1 MTAAGAPAERGFTLI
16 EILVAVT
23 LLGLLMAALLGGV
36 RLGVR
41 AWEASG
47 TRLDDSARLA
57 AVQDFLRDRLTAAY
71 ELEGQSGGAQTQPAF
86 VGEPD
91 RLSFVTL
98 MPEHLGAG
106 FDHMVLALTDGPDLA
121 VTWWPS
127 QPGEDTA
134 TQNAATQ
141 NTATPNAAIPNA
153 AAGDTAAARD
163 AVHSRVLLA
172 HVAELQ
178 FAYFGEVQPKQPPV
192 WSDVWNQPLL
202 PLLVRVRLR
211 FPDRDARSWPDLI
224 VRPMI
229 DAQVF

>member
-1 MTAAGAPAERGFTLI
+1 MTAASAPAERGFTLI

-23 LLGLLMAALLGGV
+23 LLGLLMAALFGGV

-41 AWEASG
+41 AWETSG
-47 TRLDDSARLA
+47 TRLDDRARLA
-57 AVQDFLRDRLTAAY
+57 AVQDFLRDRLTEAY
-71 ELEGQSGGAQTQPAF
+71 EAGDQATGEVVEPGF

-98 MPEHLGAG
+98 MPEHMGAG
-106 FDHMVLALTDGPDLA
+106 FHHMVLALNAAADGPDLA

-127 QPGEDTA
+127 EPGAGTA
-134 TQNAATQ
+134 AANAPLPNATSEEAAT
-141 NTATPNAAIPNA
+141 
-153 AAGDTAAARD
+153 ARD

-172 HVAELQ
+172 HVAELH
-178 FAYFGEVQPKQPPV
+178 FAYFGEVQRKQPPV
-192 WSDVWNQPLL
+192 WSETWHQPLP

-211 FPDRDARSWPDLI
+211 FPDRDGRSWPDLI

-229 DAQVF
+229 DGQIF